1 MTFDLDMT
9 LKERSN
15 VKFVYT
21 LEFLVK
27 IPLIWAQDKDDRI
40 KTKRAMNWNGPGGAG
55 AVAVAGAGVVA
66 GAGGGG
72 G

>member
-21 LEFLVK
+21 QEFLVR
-27 IPLIWAQDKDDRI
+27 IPLIWAQDEDDRI
-40 KTKRAMNWNGPGGAG
+40 KSKRAMNWNGPVG
-55 AVAVAGAGVVA
+55 GAGVVA
-66 GAGGGG
+66 GVGGGG
-72 G
+72 GGG

>member
-21 LEFLVK
+21 QEFLVR
-27 IPLIWAQDKDDRI
+27 IPLIWAQDEGDRI
-40 KTKRAMNWNGPGGAG
+40 KTKRAMNWNGPVGGAVAGAGAG
-55 AVAVAGAGVVA
+55 AVA
-66 GAGGGG
+66 GGGG
-72 G
+72 